1 MVSFKLF
8 AGTHI
13 GLRENNEDN
22 FMVCP
27 DLTFDE
33 WIVPAFQQTIRLGS
47 RGCILVVADGMGGQ
61 NAGEVASAIAVE
73 TVHEMFAPEC
83 LPTDIL
89 AKPDGIKNYLKKVIV
104 EADARVKVRSE
115 ADPETEG
122 MGSTI
127 VIAWVLGDKV
137 YVAWLGDS
145 RAYSYLLGKGI
156 GRMSKDHSYVQQL
169 VDAGAISDDEA
180 MTHQNS
186 NIITRSLGDTSQKA
200 KPDVAMYSLSDGEV
214 ILLCSDGLCG
224 VCRDEEIGGVIEE
237 HIADLQKCHE
247 KLTTAALA
255 AGGSDNITIALLQV
269 SMDTEGTKQN
279 IGIVAYE
286 SSQQLEERGA
296 ILKNGH
302 KPYRKYIHWLMW
314 MVLWLSSL
322 LLVFF
327 LCREK
332 EPQSIVESEFPKGKI
347 VTFDIIKESSDE
359 WIFDLKTEGLDFQDL
374 IFDYDT
380 SKFIVDLKR
389 IKLIEGE
396 ILENNLPY
404 EVCVKY
410 RKDNSVKKIIIEKK
424 MLKDKLM
431 PEETN
436 KDNPEEKDKVDS
448 ILVDLTKSEGNNVM
462 NTSSGGNQE
471 EQKK

>member
-27 DLTFDE
+27 DLTFDK
-33 WIVPAFQQTIRLGS
+33 WVVPADSQQTIHLGN
-47 RGCILVVADGMGGQ
+47 RGCVLVVADGMGGQ

-73 TVHEMFAPEC
+73 TVHEMFAPGC

-89 AKPDGIKNYLKKVIV
+89 AKPDAIKNYLKKVIV
-104 EADARVKVRSE
+104 EADVRVKVRSK

-127 VIAWVLGDKV
+127 VMAWALGNKV

-145 RAYSYLLGKGI
+145 RAYSYLPGKGI

-169 VDAGAISDDEA
+169 VDSGTISDEEA

-186 NIITRSLGDTSQKA
+186 NIITRSLGDMSQKA

-224 VCRDEEIGGVIEE
+224 VCRDEEIGGIIDENVVN
-237 HIADLQKCHE
+237 LQKCHE

-269 SMDTEGTKQN
+269 FMDKGSSKQSIESN
-279 IGIVAYE
+279 AYE
-286 SSQQLEERGA
+286 SSRQLKELGNISEDGYKSCSR
-296 ILKNGH
+296 
-302 KPYRKYIHWLMW
+302 YIRWSVW
-314 MVLWLSSL
+314 IVLWLSSL

-327 LCREK
+327 LCRK
-332 EPQSIVESEFPKGKI
+332 KDPQMITDSESLKGKI
-347 VTFDIIKESSDE
+347 VKFEIKEKASKSDE
-359 WIFDLKTEGLDFQDL
+359 WHFELETEGINFQDL
-374 IFDYDT
+374 KFDYDT
-380 SKFIVDLKR
+380 SKFFVDLKQ
-389 IKLIEGE
+389 KTFKQKEGE
-396 ILENNLPY
+396 TLEPGFSYKIRVSSKKDNTIFSEKDIVKEVEKRQIDSGASEASEELEN
-404 EVCVKY
+404 
-410 RKDNSVKKIIIEKK
+410 
-424 MLKDKLM
+424 
-431 PEETN
+431 
-436 KDNPEEKDKVDS
+436 
-448 ILVDLTKSEGNNVM
+448 GNNDEEEL
-462 NTSSGGNQE
+462 TLSSGD
-471 EQKK
+471 EQVTKVQ

>member
-33 WIVPAFQQTIRLGS
+33 WIVPADSQQAIHLGS

-61 NAGEVASAIAVE
+61 NAGEIASAIAID

-89 AKPDGIKNYLKKVIV
+89 AKPDAIKNYLKKVIV
-104 EADARVKVRSE
+104 EADVRVKARSE
-115 ADPETEG
+115 SDPETEG

-127 VIAWVLGDKV
+127 VIAWVLVDKV

-145 RAYSYLLGKGI
+145 RAYSYLPGKGI

-169 VDAGAISDDEA
+169 VDSGAISDEEA

-200 KPDVAMYSLSDGEV
+200 KPDVVMYSLSDGEV

-224 VCRDEEIGGVIEE
+224 VCRDEEIGGIIE
-237 HIADLQKCHE
+237 DNVTNLQKCHE

-269 SMDTEGTKQN
+269 SMGKENSKQSIGVITYEYSRQSKELGN
-279 IGIVAYE
+279 ISEDGHNPY
-286 SSQQLEERGA
+286 SSYIRWLVWI
-296 ILKNGH
+296 IL
-302 KPYRKYIHWLMW
+302 WF
-314 MVLWLSSL
+314 SSL

-327 LCREK
+327 LCRGK
-332 EPQSIVESEFPKGKI
+332 ELQSKGEDDPPKGKI
-347 VTFDIIKESSDE
+347 VSFKIINNSLSE
-359 WIFDLKTEGLDFQDL
+359 WHFELETEGIDFQDL

-389 IKLIEGE
+389 KTFKLIEGE
-396 ILENNLPY
+396 TLEDNFLY
-404 EVCVKY
+404 KVCVSSK
-410 RKDNSVKKIIIEKK
+410 RDNTVSNIKTIVKKNNDESKGIPSRKV
-424 MLKDKLM
+424 
-431 PEETN
+431 
-436 KDNPEEKDKVDS
+436 EEKRDS
-448 ILVDLTKSEGNNVM
+448 MYVNAQDTTLNVVEDAPYV
-462 NTSSGGNQE
+462 NPS
-471 EQKK
+471 